1 MRRIASYQTGLALLC
16 GGIGGLVALDRSAI
30 GFLGPYIVADL
41 HLSNAQLGLAASAV
55 SLTWG
60 LASYVVAR
68 LADGAGR
75 TKAWLLAAVVAFSM
89 VSAATGLA
97 GGFITL
103 LVARLVLGAA
113 EGPVVVLTLASTI
126 RASDDDRRGLNL
138 GVNGFV
144 TFLIGGALAP
154 VLLVALATAV
164 GWRGAFFLT
173 GVPGLFAALAGALWV
188 RPDPPR
194 TSAALSPPSG
204 QPLGLS
210 DLLRNRNLP
219 LCLAATP
226 LLIAGGGI
234 AGVFIPLYLVNVR
247 HLSPAVMGQLMG
259 VLGAAL
265 TVSMFA
271 APALSDRFG
280 RKPIA
285 VLASLIALIP
295 LGCLLWTGPITGL
308 AAFFAAGGLAI
319 GAVTMLQNSIPSDS
333 VEPRIQASAIGLV
346 GGAAEIFGGF
356 GAPVLAGL
364 AADRWGLSAPLIMI
378 IVCTGVAGL
387 LTLGLTETAP
397 GRTPRLARLEPLQS
411 T

>member
-16 GGIGGLVALDRSAI
+16 GGIGGLVGLDRAAI
-30 GFLGPYIVADL
+30 GFLGPFIVADL

-60 LASYVVAR
+60 LASYLVAR

-97 GGFITL
+97 VGFVTL
-103 LVARLVLGAA
+103 VVARLVLGAA
-113 EGPVVVLTLASTI
+113 EGPVIVLTLASTI

-138 GVNGFV
+138 GVNGFM

-173 GVPGLFAALAGALWV
+173 GVPGLFAALAGALWL

-194 TSAALSPPSG
+194 TSAAPSPPSG
-204 QPLGLS
+204 PPLGLS
-210 DLLRNRNLP
+210 DLLRTRNLP
-219 LCLAATP
+219 LCLAAAP
-226 LLIAGGGI
+226 LLSASGGI

-265 TVSMFA
+265 TLSMFA

-295 LGCLLWTGPITGL
+295 LGCLLWTGPIIGL

-319 GAVTMLQNSIPSDS
+319 GSATVLMNSIPSDS

-346 GGAAEIFGGF
+346 SGAAEIFGGF

-364 AADRWGLSAPLIMI
+364 AADRWGLSAPLIML
-378 IVCTGVAGL
+378 IVCAGL
-387 LTLGLTETAP
+387 AGALALG
-397 GRTPRLARLEPLQS
+397 
-411 T
+411 